1 MPYNTFIHI
10 KPMTDKQLSPAAQEV
25 LDATRFEVNAECH
38 APWIAAAV
46 LRAAADQVVPI
57 EYEDIHGC
65 WYEKKNRVR
74 EQFLAIA
81 KELEG
86 K

>member
-1 MPYNTFIHI
+1 
-10 KPMTDKQLSPAAQEV
+10 MTDKQLSPAAQSV
-25 LDATRFEVNAECH
+25 LDAAINVAESPD
-38 APWIAAAV
+38 AESIAAAV
-46 LRAAADQVVPI
+46 LRSVADQVVPI

-81 KELEG
+81 NELEG

>member
-1 MPYNTFIHI
+1 
-10 KPMTDKQLSPAAQEV
+10 MTDKQLSPAAQAV
-25 LDATRFEVNAECH
+25 LDAANRKIWYRNDD
-38 APWIAAAV
+38 IAAT

-74 EQFLAIA
+74 EQFLSIA
-81 KELEG
+81 NELEG